1 MERMTIDEIARAVG
15 CPGSY
20 PGAVD
25 VISTDS
31 RSLPEGCLFVALE
44 GERFDGHDF
53 IPAALR
59 SGAAAAVA
67 HERRDYGPGTVLYVK
82 NTQRALME
90 IAKAYRAKFSIR
102 CVGVTGASARRPPR
116 R

>member
-44 GERFDGHDF
+44 GERFDGTTSS
-53 IPAALR
+53 PPPCVRAPR
-59 SGAAAAVA
+59 RQSRTSGATTAPA
-67 HERRDYGPGTVLYVK
+67 PCST
-82 NTQRALME
+82 
-90 IAKAYRAKFSIR
+90 
-102 CVGVTGASARRPPR
+102 
-116 R
+116 